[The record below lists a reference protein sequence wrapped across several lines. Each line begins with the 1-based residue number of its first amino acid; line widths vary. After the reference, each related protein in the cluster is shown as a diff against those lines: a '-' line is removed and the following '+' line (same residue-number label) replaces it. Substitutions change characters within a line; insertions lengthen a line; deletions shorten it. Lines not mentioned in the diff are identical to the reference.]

1 MSQPAWTQLVGPGTP
16 AYRFALWLNESPRTW
31 LTWMA
36 IGAGVLAGMSIA
48 FAAVWAALL
57 PPWQSATSVWVW
69 GVAAAVFFVISMG
82 LLFINATGHMPGWLA
97 GIFGFGGLAT
107 SMGVLM
113 VFFWAVL
120 ATNTTSLLAVAAI
133 MTSLVVV
140 IPLTLALMWPM
151 AESMRPWLYRQ
162 AGAEH
167 PPGRVGRD

>member
-16 AYRFALWLNESPRTW
+16 AYRFALWLNENPRTW

-36 IGAGVLAGMSIA
+36 IGASVLAVASVGV
-48 FAAVWAALL
+48 AAVWAALL
-57 PPWQSATSVWVW
+57 PPLQSTTSVWVW
-69 GVAAAVFFVISMG
+69 GVLAFIYCAICAG
-82 LLFINATGHMPGWLA
+82 LLLINATGHMPGWLA

-120 ATNTTSLLAVAAI
+120 ATDTTSLLAVAAI

-140 IPLTLALMWPM
+140 IPLTLALMWPL
-151 AESMRPWLYRQ
+151 AESMRPWLYRHL
-162 AGAEH
+162 GEDH
-167 PPGRVGRD
+167 PPGTIGRD